1 MVHFFA
7 SSSSDSL
14 ENKIFVSSAKWYAL
28 KFLMASNYG
37 SFIYNR
43 KGRGPR
49 TEPYGTPAWIT
60 PDTRYGPEY
69 TLTKT
74 SITFMYYY
82 YQLQYLN

>member
-1 MVHFFA
+1 
-7 SSSSDSL
+7 
-14 ENKIFVSSAKWYAL
+14 
-28 KFLMASNYG
+28 MASNYR

-43 KGRGPR
+43 KGTGPR